1 MGTQVDLDIN
11 VSEHGTQIIQVS
23 VTTVAGADAT
33 IAHTFTRPF
42 KAAPKVLGIARVDA
56 GAAEAVTPSIP
67 SASLLTTGFTLA
79 TKGTHAA
86 NATYLVTLLGKYV

>member
-23 VTTVAGADAT
+23 VTTAAGADAT
-33 IAHTFTRPF
+33 IAHTFSRAF
-42 KAAPKVLGIARVDA
+42 KAAPKVLGVVRRDG
-56 GAAEAVTPSIP
+56 GAAEAVSPHISAL
-67 SASLLTTGFTLA
+67 SASAFTLA

-86 NATYLVTLLGKYV
+86 DATYVVTFLGKYV